1 MRTRTM
7 TSIEADIAKVQA
19 ALIKTQKKYDSL
31 AEDLKALVQEKDDMM
46 ARSLMDSFK
55 KSGKSYE
62 ELMKF
67 LTPNG

>member
-1 MRTRTM
+1 MRKRTM
-7 TSIEADIAKVQA
+7 TSIEADIAKVKA
-19 ALIKTQKKYDSL
+19 ALMRTQKKYDSL
-31 AEDLKALVQEKDDMM
+31 AEELKALVQEKDDLM
-46 ARSLMDSFK
+46 ARSLMDTFK

>member
-19 ALIKTQKKYDSL
+19 ALMRTQKKYDSL
-31 AEDLKALVQEKDDMM
+31 AEQLKALFQEKDDLM
-46 ARSLMDSFK
+46 ARALMDTFK

>member
-1 MRTRTM
+1 MRTM
-7 TSIEADIAKVQA
+7 TSIDSDIAKVQA
-19 ALIKTQKKYDSL
+19 ALTRTQKKYDSL
-31 AEDLKALVQEKDDMM
+31 AEELKTLFQEKEDLM
-46 ARSLMDSFK
+46 ARSLMDTFK

>member
-7 TSIEADIAKVQA
+7 TSIEADIAKVKA
-19 ALIKTQKKYDSL
+19 ALMRTQKKYDSL
-31 AEDLKALVQEKDDMM
+31 AEELKALVQEKDDLM
-46 ARSLMDSFK
+46 ARSLMDTFK

>member
-19 ALIKTQKKYDSL
+19 ALMRTQKKYDSL
-31 AEDLKALVQEKDDMM
+31 AEDLKALFQEKEDLM
-46 ARSLMDSFK
+46 ARSLMDTFK

-67 LTPNG
+67 LSPNG